1 MLGSLKRYWKVWKFW
16 IISLGILVV
25 FLTIVG
31 CLLYK
36 NYRFVWPKE
45 INIQDFVFGLTG
57 VIVYIY
63 TLFTARTFYQL
74 RRSQNLSTLSNLT
87 QYYNEISRARVNI
100 FKKGPVKGLK
110 DIEESDL
117 TELSNF
123 LDGFGHIAYH
133 LPPEDQDIVIER
145 WAETFIR
152 SWIRLQTFIYQ
163 KREKSIGR
171 DYPFFEWL
179 ASKSFEYHRDNFE
192 GRSIKF
198 YRYRNGEFKFF
209 EIWEQREDGFYP
221 KAVSESPVLFKKSDE
236 VEEEHIK
243 KKRRAFKETYPEGF
257 EEEIK
262 QSHFNFDDKEIKR
275 TVSFEDLFVLQVV
288 PQEALTRLLMEKG
301 IFSKEEF
308 LEMVKLVNREMK
320 SNTK

>member
-1 MLGSLKRYWKVWKFW
+1 MSGCLKNYWKVWKFW
-16 IISLGILVV
+16 ILSLGILVV
-25 FLTIVG
+25 FLIIVG
-31 CLLYK
+31 YLLYK

-87 QYYNEISRARVNI
+87 QYYNEISRARGNI
-100 FKKGPVKGLK
+100 FKPLKGVL
-110 DIEESDL
+110 DTEISDL

-123 LDGFGHIAYH
+123 LDGLGHIVYRI
-133 LPPEDQDIVIER
+133 PPEDQNMVIER

-152 SWIRLQTFIYQ
+152 SWIRLQRFIYQ

-179 ASKSFEYHRDNFE
+179 ASKSFEYYHYNFE

-198 YRYRNGEFKFF
+198 YRYREGEFNFS

-243 KKRRAFKETYPEGF
+243 KKRRSFKETYPEGF

-262 QSHFNFDDKEIKR
+262 QSHLNLDDKE
-275 TVSFEDLFVLQVV
+275 S
-288 PQEALTRLLMEKG
+288 
-301 IFSKEEF
+301 
-308 LEMVKLVNREMK
+308 
-320 SNTK
+320 